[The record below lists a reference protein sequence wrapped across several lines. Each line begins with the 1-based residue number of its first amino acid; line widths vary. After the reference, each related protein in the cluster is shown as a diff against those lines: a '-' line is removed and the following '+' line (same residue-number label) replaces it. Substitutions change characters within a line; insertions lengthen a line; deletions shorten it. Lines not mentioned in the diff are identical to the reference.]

1 MQILDLPEMDL
12 KKQLKKYALEYV
24 KKYPY
29 YKSKKIVIDFLI
41 SYLGLTTKSKEYP
54 KLKKKIQNDLWLI
67 TRKLLKNGIITR
79 HNNQFYKIN
88 KNIENFDG
96 KLEII
101 ANSINEKREK
111 KERQKRKEIKSI
123 IVPKP
128 LIEKKENRG
137 CKKKQLK
144 ITDDEI
150 KELYNKNFGVP
161 TISKIAGC
169 SHGTIYDRLKG
180 IEKIVYWRKQL
191 KITDDKIKELYDK
204 KFGISNICNLAGCS
218 HGTIY
223 SRLKDVKVNNSR
235 IDEDDEDEFIE
246 FLNRVYLKTK

>member
-54 KLKKKIQNDLWLI
+54 KLKKKIQNDLWVI

-101 ANSINEKREK
+101 RNSINKD
-111 KERQKRKEIKSI
+111 
-123 IVPKP
+123 
-128 LIEKKENRG
+128 EKKENRG

-150 KELYNKNFGVP
+150 KELYNKKFGVP

-169 SHGTIYDRLKG
+169 SNGTIYNRLKG
-180 IEKIVYWRKQL
+180 VEKRVYWRKQL
-191 KITDDKIKELYDK
+191 KITDEKIKELYDK

-223 SRLKDVKVNNSR
+223 SRLKDVEINNSR
-235 IDEDDEDEFIE
+235 IDEYNEDEFIE
-246 FLNRVYLKTK
+246 FLNREYLT